1 MGFFGLEPH
10 HIKWICSFWPKTK
23 KKSTLLYHSERFWL
37 PTYLMLT
44 FVDIWTSTYL
54 LSMLTFETL
63 PLHTNMHLILLGSS
77 GRESFLS
84 LNPIS
89 HEVGPLW
96 PTQLESVHHFH
107 RSWTIDTKIHDF
119 VSFHIFQLPVMPFL
133 TFFQN
138 IWKIKG
144 LNIWGG
150 LEHLLKIEKIL
161 FLFNFFEGNVDF
173 SD

>member
-133 TFFQN
+133 TFFS
-138 IWKIKG
+138 KY
-144 LNIWGG
+144 
-150 LEHLLKIEKIL
+150 LK
-161 FLFNFFEGNVDF
+161 N
-173 SD
+173 